1 MSFNVSP
8 TALPDA
14 IEFLALTRD
23 PEMAETLSRTGQPA
37 VVVSN
42 TGDAKTLSG
51 VADLARTHFRS
62 CVMVDVRDNELATAL
77 EPHGL
82 RVVDRSDLAAVVW
95 SRTLP

>member
-1 MSFNVSP
+1 MSFTVSP
-8 TALPDA
+8 TALPEA
-14 IEFLALTRD
+14 IDFLALTRD

-37 VVVSN
+37 IVVRNS
-42 TGDAKTLSG
+42 DAKTLSG

-77 EPHGL
+77 ERHGL